1 MDPIP
6 IAAYLDAR
14 SKSREKRDEQ
24 LRAMAMAAMQ
34 QQLGMAQQ
42 GSELRDREFSRN
54 MQTKQFDQQKIL
66 NDLQVAEAQ
75 RLSKINPVKDKQ
87 AFIMPLLDPYNAYT
101 AAATA
106 YADYMKPGAVKFR
119 PPSEVRKYA
128 DALRA
133 ARAAAIAAR
142 TSIGKLGSSVGM
154 EGITPDMLERDY
166 PINDLPVISSGG
178 MASVNQQVAEPTNQS
193 LSAARPIPSSMP
205 GAIRPSPQ
213 STFTGQRSPTTM
225 GLGVGTPRGSS
236 PPPPPAPPE
245 NEPATRTVPG
255 EVPVPPRKYS
265 GPPIQVS
272 PFKSSVLKF
281 KSIIEP
287 LKVAEGDIQYSD
299 LYEPQQKQADAVAAE
314 MFADALDS
322 FVPRTWNRL
331 ASGRDHAEMNAADF
345 AEYGL
350 NPEYVSSLMARYA
363 HGDAMGMKS
372 VIAERFLSMFSPY
385 NMPSK
390 LTEKFVKSAKDKADL
405 DEAADRL
412 VTTKQGRDIN
422 AKQEERAAA
431 AGRVAL
437 ETGKTELGIKQKTA
451 KTTIALLERQ
461 LANANKEGLKAD
473 LQLEALRKAKEKG
486 AIPVWGKILGSANDF
501 WSKMFDNRIGATIKL
516 ASTILQ
522 NRRNTIIESD
532 GNYAAIDASLDK
544 LSRLQ
549 GMLNGPTTAYIRAY
563 QSNSP
568 TLLEIVNSHKRSMY
582 DIVKDDPNLKDQ
594 FANLGGTLLD
604 GSPGNN

>member
-54 MQTKQFDQQKIL
+54 MQTKQFDQQKVL

-166 PINDLPVISSGG
+166 PINDLPIISSGG
-178 MASVNQQVAEPTNQS
+178 IAPVNQQVAEPTGQTS
-193 LSAARPIPSSMP
+193 STARPIPSSVP

-245 NEPATRTVPG
+245 NEPAARTLPG

-299 LYEPQQKQADAVAAE
+299 LYEPQQKQADTVAAE

-405 DEAADRL
+405 DEAADRML
-412 VTTKQGRDIN
+412 TTKQGRDIN

-431 AGRVAL
+431 AGRVSL
-437 ETGKTELGIKQKTA
+437 KLGKTELGIKQKTA
-451 KTTIALLERQ
+451 ETTIELLKQNLE
-461 LANANKEGLKAD
+461 NARKEGSVLDKRFEAMEKA
-473 LQLEALRKAKEKG
+473 AKKG
-486 AIPVWGKILGSANDF
+486 TIPNWGKVLGSANDF
-501 WSKMFDNRIGATIKL
+501 WAKTFDNRIGATIKL
-516 ASTILQ
+516 VSSILNNQ
-522 NRRNTIIESD
+522 LNRTIESG
-532 GNYAAIDASLDK
+532 GNYAAIDASLK
-544 LSRLQ
+544 KIARLQ
-549 GMLNGPTTAYIRAY
+549 GMLNGPPTNFMQAYN
-563 QSNSP
+563 SNSP
-568 TLLEIVNSHKRSMY
+568 TLLTIVNNHKRSMY
-582 DIVKDDPNLKDQ
+582 DIVKDDPNLKEY
-594 FANLGGTLLD
+594 FANLGGTMLD